1 MKPVT
6 DSFCKNLK
14 CATRHGKNFYHFQA
28 RNPTFVFLSLSA
40 CTEGMIISGVATF
53 GAKFL
58 QEKFNLPAAL
68 GSFVMGKDSWNHFLL
83 KTFIVLFN
91 SSIHCTFQ
99 YEEVQL
105 SSNSSQNIESYQP
118 TCDQ

>member
-1 MKPVT
+1 MKLRT

-68 GSFVMGKDSWNHFLL
+68 GSFVMGKDSWSH
-83 KTFIVLFN
+83 VLVKDFY
-91 SSIHCTFQ
+91 CAFQ
-99 YEEVQL
+99 
-105 SSNSSQNIESYQP
+105 
-118 TCDQ
+118 